1 MLDCLDKSC
10 FSLANQED
18 KAKLTL
24 VNSSEANEGYLF
36 MLPDS
41 STITVHYA
49 NKHLANRKLDV
60 LVLGV
65 QNPNFKD
72 EILANLQAINCT
84 CQQIIY
90 LPDLEKN
97 CSL

>member
-1 MLDCLDKSC
+1 
-10 FSLANQED
+10 
-18 KAKLTL
+18 
-24 VNSSEANEGYLF
+24 

-49 NKHLANRKLDV
+49 NKHLANSNIEV

-72 EILANLQAINCT
+72 EILANLQAINCN

-90 LPDLEKN
+90 LPDLEQD
-97 CSL
+97 